1 MKAKKEN
8 KLSNSP
14 TPGLDDIMSDIKPEK
29 VANKDNY
36 IDQSSTIPSTVK
48 KDISGGISNSLVMSS
63 IPQSLKLHNIV
74 SR

>member
-36 IDQSSTIPSTVK
+36 IDQASTISSTVK
-48 KDISGGISNSLVMSS
+48 KDIPGCISESIVMSS